1 MKRSCITFAALCALF
16 SCVPGHAQ
24 SKSEGADR
32 LYVLDCGN
40 GHAPD
45 ESRRWTPGFNIG
57 KPIDI
62 SVSCYLIHHA
72 QGYFLWDTGISDQ
85 VAALPNGWLPTNN
98 AAVDILWTRSKTLM
112 SQLKQLNVKPEDI
125 KYIGISH
132 THPDHIGNVELFPKT
147 TVLIQRAE
155 YEFFFGPAKPG
166 AATLPAEALTIP
178 PGDPTPRFSKEHPNK
193 LVDEDLDV
201 FGDGS
206 VMIVST
212 PGHTPGHES
221 LLVHMRKT
229 GWILL
234 SGDAV
239 HLADELGQSQDSL
252 LQRHADRTEIPDAA
266 VDAAHGRPDGL
277 LPRATLDQSR
287 SGANEET
294 ETLAGVLRIMRAV
307 RTRISFWPVE
317 RACEGELSVTRAN
330 WNSNLTVKTFLQIAM
345 LAALLLGA
353 TAAHAQ
359 YPLEFPTKSQVSMDG
374 TAILME
380 DYANVPLSS
389 LRGDGPYPSPIDY
402 HEVLARPNTLVS
414 EPSNAPASA
423 SRFFVNDLN
432 GVLYI
437 LDKKTKKFIPY
448 IVFPEVFPRMDTERF
463 ASGIVTI
470 QFDPDYAHNGKFYT
484 VHTES
489 PRKAA
494 RPRRPMPNCRL

>member
-45 ESRRWTPGFNIG
+45 ESRRWTPGFNVG

-132 THPDHIGNVELFPKT
+132 THPDHIGNVELFPHT

-166 AATLPAEALTIP
+166 AATLPAEALTVP

-206 VMIVST
+206 MVIVST

-239 HLADELGQSQDSL
+239 HLQTNWDNRRIPYFSAMPIEQKFQTQLSMQRMADL
-252 LQRHADRTEIPDAA
+252 
-266 VDAAHGRPDGL
+266 
-277 LPRATLDQSR
+277 
-287 SGANEET
+287 
-294 ETLAGVLRIMRAV
+294 M
-307 RTRISFWPVE
+307 SFY
-317 RACEGELSVTRAN
+317 
-330 WNSNLTVKTFLQIAM
+330 
-345 LAALLLGA
+345 
-353 TAAHAQ
+353 HAQ
-359 YPLEFPTKSQVSMDG
+359 LW
-374 TAILME
+374 I
-380 DYANVPLSS
+380 N
-389 LRGDGPYPSPIDY
+389 
-402 HEVLARPNTLVS
+402 HEV
-414 EPSNAPASA
+414 EQ
-423 SRFFVNDLN
+423 
-432 GVLYI
+432 
-437 LDKKTKKFIPY
+437 TKKQKHS
-448 IVFPEVFPRMDTERF
+448 PE
-463 ASGIVTI
+463 
-470 QFDPDYAHNGKFYT
+470 FY
-484 VHTES
+484 E
-489 PRKAA
+489 
-494 RPRRPMPNCRL
+494 